1 MNDSVDI
8 KTAADR
14 LQSAL
19 KSLEGELSPLLDK
32 VSKLERIAREAESFE
47 TDRAA
52 LASSLDQ
59 AKSREAEFTAREAE
73 FTKLADA
80 TTQEL
85 DTVIRQVQKALA
97 KDGDA

>member
-19 KSLEGELSPLLDK
+19 KNLEGSLTPLLDK
-32 VSKLERIAREAESFE
+32 VGKLERIASEAESFE
-47 TDRAA
+47 TDRAS
-52 LASSLDQ
+52 LAASLDQ
-59 AKSREAEFTAREAE
+59 AKSREAEYEAREAE
-73 FTKLADA
+73 FKDLADA

-85 DTVIRQVQKALA
+85 DTVIRQVQKALSTG
-97 KDGDA
+97 GDA

>member
-19 KSLEGELSPLLDK
+19 KNLEGSLTPILDK
-32 VSKLERIAREAESFE
+32 VTQLERIAAESESFKS
-47 TDRAA
+47 DRAA
-52 LASSLDQ
+52 MAASLDT
-59 AKSREAEFTAREAE
+59 AKSREAEFSAREAE
-73 FTKLADA
+73 FTQLADA
-80 TTQEL
+80 TTKEL
-85 DTVIRQVQKALA
+85 DTVIRQVQKALS